1 MNAPVQIRKPA
12 VVERLRELAR
22 LEGKSITDLVEE
34 MVRERDERLVARR
47 QADIAERRRGVQD
60 AVRRFNAL
68 PIVGPL
74 LSDDDFYD
82 EDGLPK

>member
-1 MNAPVQIRKPA
+1 MNAPVQIRKPEVA
-12 VVERLRELAR
+12 ERLRELAR

-47 QADIAERRRGVQD
+47 EAEIEAKLA
-60 AVRRFNAL
+60 AVEKIVAHFNSL

-74 LSDDDFYD
+74 LTDDDFYD

>member
-1 MNAPVQIRKPA
+1 MNAPVQIRKPEVA
-12 VVERLRELAR
+12 ERLRELAR

-47 QADIAERRRGVQD
+47 EAEIEAKLA
-60 AVRRFNAL
+60 AVEEIVAHFNSL

-74 LSDDDFYD
+74 LTDDDFYD